1 MARAFIPHVISRDS
15 ATGSINVGLSSD
27 LEIFHGSNISKIK
40 DNYGDFRIM
49 GDTIRIQRNAGGE
62 NFIFMTEGGKV
73 GLNYDGSEKL
83 ATTTSGVTVTGTVA
97 ATSYTGD
104 GSSLT
109 GISVGITTESA
120 SISGITTYLDLS
132 KDDHELVVTGTN
144 TISVVGGTQG
154 ESHTLRLT
162 NSGIATVNFDS
173 YFLFP
178 SGGLPNI
185 PTASGTISLIS
196 FTVHRAGAVGVN
208 TQLLAGASVSFA

>member
-1 MARAFIPHVISRDS
+1 MA
-15 ATGSINVGLSSD
+15 
-27 LEIFHGSNISKIK
+27 
-40 DNYGDFRIM
+40 
-49 GDTIRIQRNAGGE
+49 
-62 NFIFMTEGGKV
+62 
-73 GLNYDGSEKL
+73 
-83 ATTTSGVTVTGTVA
+83 TVTGTVA

-109 GISVGITTESA
+109 GIEVGIQTESA

-144 TISVVGGTQG
+144 TISVIGGTQG